1 MTTLEGFLPR
11 PRAERSREAVITA
24 AAFVL
29 FLLGSVVR
37 GDESLTAPPIAAYL
51 LAVVSCAAL
60 PLRHRTPLPVMVVTT
75 LCSVLAMV
83 AGLMLTPL
91 VVVPAM
97 ITAYTIAVRTER
109 RTTAA
114 VLLIS
119 AALLMAAGLVLQPLS
134 WSTVTRT
141 CSTVIFPLAAGVLGH
156 SAQNRRAYLAA
167 VEERA
172 LRAEESRESEARRRV
187 AEERVRIARELH
199 DLVAH
204 EITLANA
211 QATVAAHFFDS
222 RPEQARTSLRQLV
235 ETTRQA
241 LDELRATVGLLRE
254 SGDHAQPAEPAPGL
268 AQLPTLIESFRRAG
282 LTVSVHEEGP
292 AGTLPPGLDLTAYR
306 IIQEALTNVTKHAGI
321 GRARV
326 GLAWTRDLVTLTI
339 TDDGPGDHTIPGPS
353 AGSGGY
359 GLIGIRERVTAVGGR
374 LVAGRRPEGGFRVV
388 AELPRP
394 ARETTRS
401 SAAVDREQTG
411 VTTTAR
417 STADA
422 ELPAGEAL
430 PSGEAPDDA
439 ARRGDVA

>member
-172 LRAEESRESEARRRV
+172 LRAEESRESEALTRGRGTGAHRPGTARPRGPRDHPCQRTGHGRR
-187 AEERVRIARELH
+187 AL
-199 DLVAH
+199 
-204 EITLANA
+204 
-211 QATVAAHFFDS
+211 
-222 RPEQARTSLRQLV
+222 LRQPP
-235 ETTRQA
+235 
-241 LDELRATVGLLRE
+241 RAGP
-254 SGDHAQPAEPAPGL
+254 HQPAAAGGDDTPG
-268 AQLPTLIESFRRAG
+268 AGRAAC
-282 LTVSVHEEGP
+282 H
-292 AGTLPPGLDLTAYR
+292 
-306 IIQEALTNVTKHAGI
+306 
-321 GRARV
+321 GRAAARV
-326 GLAWTRDLVTLTI
+326 GGPCPARRTGARVGSAAHAHRVVPPCGPHGIGARGGAAWGHCRRAWTSPPT
-339 TDDGPGDHTIPGPS
+339 
-353 AGSGGY
+353 GSS
-359 GLIGIRERVTAVGGR
+359 
-374 LVAGRRPEGGFRVV
+374 RRR
-388 AELPRP
+388 
-394 ARETTRS
+394 
-401 SAAVDREQTG
+401 
-411 VTTTAR
+411 
-417 STADA
+417 
-422 ELPAGEAL
+422 
-430 PSGEAPDDA
+430 
-439 ARRGDVA
+439 